1 MNKNI
6 AILICTH
13 DKSKSLWRSLE
24 QSYSKF
30 WPDCK
35 YNIYLST
42 NHENP
47 GKSKFIP
54 LLVGDEISWS
64 DNILKSLDKINEDWI
79 LMTFDDVYWRC
90 KVDAKKIDGL
100 IQRCIDENWNYL
112 RLHNSPKGDYY
123 HDNQVS
129 MISRRARYR
138 TSTANAI
145 FKKDVLRNLLNAN
158 ENAWDFERNGSKR
171 SCVYDK
177 FYVVNDVTIPY
188 YNLIV
193 KGKMELFAK
202 SNIEKQGIDLTDVEF
217 ERMSVFQTISRGLY
231 VSLYRCYTSLVS
243 FIGFHK

>member
-6 AILICTH
+6 AILICTY

-35 YNIYLST
+35 YKIYLST

-54 LLVGDEISWS
+54 LFVGDEISWS
-64 DNILKSLDKINEDWI
+64 DNILKSLDKIDEDYI
-79 LMTFDDVYWRC
+79 LMTFDDVYWRN
-90 KVDAKKIDGL
+90 KVDAKTIDGL

-129 MISRRARYR
+129 TISRGARYR

-145 FKKDVLRNLLNAN
+145 FKKDVLRNLLNVN
-158 ENAWDFERNGSKR
+158 ENAWDFEKNGSKR
-171 SCVYDK
+171 SYVYDK
-177 FYVVNDVTIPY
+177 FYVVNDVIIPY

-193 KGKMELFAK
+193 KGKVELFAK
-202 SNIEKQGIDLTDVEF
+202 TNIEKQGIDLTDVEF
-217 ERMSVFQTISRGLY
+217 ERMSVFQSIARGLY
-231 VSLYRCYTSLVS
+231 VSLYRCYTFLLS
-243 FIGFHK
+243 FTGVHK